1 MSDETKTNVLDLND
15 LFGVSN
21 PIVVRVPAGLLGTE
35 TDREFRLMRP
45 EAFSAKQ
52 ILEFEKLDRELTDL
66 KKVTAESITDEQA
79 QEMEDLMRKIL
90 LYVSD
95 KPKLPVD
102 KLTFIQLTKVLE
114 HYFNEVSK
122 SKKVLETPINKPIGA
137 APSEI

>member
-21 PIVVRVPAGLLGTE
+21 PIVVRIPAAIIDTE
-35 TDREFRLMRP
+35 TDKEFRLLRP

-52 ILEFEKLDRELTDL
+52 ILEFERLDRELSHLRT
-66 KKVTAESITDEQA
+66 VTAESITDEQA
-79 QEMEDLMRKIL
+79 EMMEELMRKIL

-102 KLTFIQLTKVLE
+102 KLAFLQLTRVLE
-114 HYFNEVSK
+114 HYHAEVSR
-122 SKKVLETPINKPIGA
+122 SKKVLKTPISKPIGET
-137 APSEI
+137 PSET